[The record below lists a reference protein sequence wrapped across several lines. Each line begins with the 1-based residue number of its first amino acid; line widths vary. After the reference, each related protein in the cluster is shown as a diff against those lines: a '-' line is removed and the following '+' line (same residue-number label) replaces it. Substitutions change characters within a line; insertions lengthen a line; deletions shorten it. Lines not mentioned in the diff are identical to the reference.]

1 MKTVT
6 ILPSK
11 SDAHRALICRTLAAI
26 QSGQEPAG
34 RVLQA
39 GTSRDIMATQ
49 ACLTQLQEAC
59 QQQEQAKEISAEAP
73 VGTLPETGAV
83 LLPCGESGSTLRL
96 LLPIVCALGV
106 KAVFR
111 REGRLPQRPL
121 APLDA
126 ELIRHG
132 AVLTDRGG
140 PELQVDGRL
149 QAGDYELPGNVSSQ
163 FVSGLLLALP
173 LLTEESRI
181 RVRKP
186 LESSGYVAMT
196 LRTLQRFGITVAV
209 REEADYVEYRIP
221 GGQRWRMERDYAVE
235 GDWSN
240 AAFWLTAGA
249 ISGEGISVRGLTED
263 TPQGDRGIVEILRR
277 FGAEISCADG
287 EATVLPRPAS
297 RLLQGQTVDASQI
310 PDLVPVVALLGACA
324 AGETKI
330 IRAGR
335 LRLKESD
342 RLRSVATVLRDLGA
356 AIEEAADELIL
367 TGSASPRPGEKPL
380 AGGRVDGFADHRIV
394 MMAAIAALAAE
405 GSVRIE
411 GSKAVE
417 KSYPDFFSRLFT
429 LWPELAGRVVPA

>member
-1 MKTVT
+1 
-6 ILPSK
+6 
-11 SDAHRALICRTLAAI
+11 
-26 QSGQEPAG
+26 
-34 RVLQA
+34 
-39 GTSRDIMATQ
+39 
-49 ACLTQLQEAC
+49 
-59 QQQEQAKEISAEAP
+59 
-73 VGTLPETGAV
+73 
-83 LLPCGESGSTLRL
+83 
-96 LLPIVCALGV
+96 ALGI
-106 KAVFR
+106 KAEFY
-111 REGRLPQRPL
+111 REGRLPARPL

-140 PELQVDGRL
+140 PELLVEGSL
-149 QAGDYELPGNVSSQ
+149 QAGIYELPGNVSSQ

-196 LRTLQRFGITVAV
+196 LRSLQRFGIQVAV
-209 REEADYVEYRIP
+209 REEADADFVEYRIP
-221 GGQRWRMERDYAVE
+221 GGQRFRMEEDYVVE

-249 ISGEGISVRGLTED
+249 ISGESLSVRGLTED
-263 TPQGDRGIVEILRR
+263 TPQGDRGILEILRR
-277 FGAEISCADG
+277 FGAEVTCRDG
-287 EATVLPRPAS
+287 EVTVLPRPAS
-297 RLLQGQTVDASQI
+297 RFLQGQVVDASQI

-324 AGETKI
+324 TGETKI

-356 AIEEAADELIL
+356 AVEERADELVL
-367 TGSASPRPGEKPL
+367 AGRTSRQPDEKPL
-380 AGGRVDGFADHRIV
+380 SGGRVDGFADHRIV
-394 MMAAIAALAAE
+394 MMAAVAALAAT
-405 GSVRIE
+405 GSVYIE